1 MLPSGSMYISPK
13 GISHYGKAIG
23 AFDYRFTQ
31 TSADHTGFIANYVMR
46 GGFGMAMTIVFGII
60 GAVVAGY
67 VSNVIRSTDAF
78 GLDFV
83 GIVMSTFF
91 AIIVVGIAKFASGRG
106 SD

>member
-1 MLPSGSMYISPK
+1 MGLI
-13 GISHYGKAIG
+13 AWVVIG
-23 AFDYRFTQ
+23 AI
-31 TSADHTGFIANYVMR
+31 AGFIANYVMR
-46 GGFGMAMTIVFGII
+46 GGFGLALTVVFGII

-67 VSNVIRSTDAF
+67 VSNAVRGSTDAF

-106 SD
+106 SA

>member
-1 MLPSGSMYISPK
+1 VGLI
-13 GISHYGKAIG
+13 AWVVIG
-23 AFDYRFTQ
+23 AI
-31 TSADHTGFIANYVMR
+31 AGFIANYVMR
-46 GGFGMAMTIVFGII
+46 GGFGMAMTLVFGII

-67 VSNVIRSTDAF
+67 VSNAIRGTEDAF

>member
-1 MLPSGSMYISPK
+1 MGLIAW
-13 GISHYGKAIG
+13 IVIG
-23 AFDYRFTQ
+23 AV
-31 TSADHTGFIANYVMR
+31 AGFIANYVMR
-46 GGFGMAMTIVFGII
+46 GGFGMAMTLVFGII

-67 VSNVIRSTDAF
+67 VSNTVLGNPDPF

-83 GIVMSTFF
+83 SIVMATFF

>member
-1 MLPSGSMYISPK
+1 
-13 GISHYGKAIG
+13 
-23 AFDYRFTQ
+23 
-31 TSADHTGFIANYVMR
+31 
-46 GGFGMAMTIVFGII
+46 MTVVLGII

-67 VSNVIRSTDAF
+67 VSNVIRGSTDAF

>member
-1 MLPSGSMYISPK
+1 MGLIAW
-13 GISHYGKAIG
+13 IVIG
-23 AFDYRFTQ
+23 AI
-31 TSADHTGFIANYVMR
+31 AGFLANYVMR
-46 GGFGMAMTIVFGII
+46 GGFGMAMTLVFGIS

-67 VSNVIRSTDAF
+67 VSNVVRGTPDAF